1 MQDERLARLAGL
13 LHDWDKG
20 YDDEGIRARA
30 VELGIADQ
38 LASYLDM
45 PHLLHGPTAAAALA
59 REFPELPAPLL
70 QAIRL
75 HTTGAVGM
83 SPLDLIVYVAD
94 VIEPGRY
101 CAGVDKLRD
110 MVGKV
115 ELEDLFMATLVYVVG
130 NLIERRKLIHPD
142 TVTVWNY
149 YVARARERAAANDAK
164 GSK

>member
-1 MQDERLARLAGL
+1 MARVYGQDERLARLAGL

-101 CAGVDKLRD
+101 CAGV
-110 MVGKV
+110 